1 MIKNWN
7 EIDMEMFK
15 EILDS
20 YWNKEDWTLD
30 KVLEIQYLDKI
41 LDNKSSTRVY
51 LGNGININ
59 EWKDFNKSTLDLMDM
74 LTDMFMPDKSIKEI
88 LSNTC
93 LSMCILEDGP
103 RITPLSNTK
112 DHYNLLWSTSFGHSS
127 INKEITNM
135 ISNPIVLWYWKD
147 DNYFNIGSNDLS
159 DTLQEKDKL
168 VRLRGIS
175 LDTWK
180 DMIYKYIE
188 SGFDSSVLHT
198 DSDLPKELIRKP
210 F

>member
-159 DTLQEKDKL
+159 DTMQEKDKL

-180 DMIYKYIE
+180 DMMYKYIE
-188 SGFDSSVLHT
+188 SGFDSSVLYT

>member
-1 MIKNWN
+1 
-7 EIDMEMFK
+7 
-15 EILDS
+15 
-20 YWNKEDWTLD
+20 
-30 KVLEIQYLDKI
+30 
-41 LDNKSSTRVY
+41 
-51 LGNGININ
+51 
-59 EWKDFNKSTLDLMDM
+59 
-74 LTDMFMPDKSIKEI
+74 
-88 LSNTC
+88 
-93 LSMCILEDGP
+93 
-103 RITPLSNTK
+103 
-112 DHYNLLWSTSFGHSS
+112 
-127 INKEITNM
+127 M

-159 DTLQEKDKL
+159 DTMQEKDKL

-180 DMIYKYIE
+180 DMMYKYIE

>member
-74 LTDMFMPDKSIKEI
+74 LTDMFIPDIF
-88 LSNTC
+88 
-93 LSMCILEDGP
+93 P
-103 RITPLSNTK
+103 
-112 DHYNLLWSTSFGHSS
+112 
-127 INKEITNM
+127 
-135 ISNPIVLWYWKD
+135 
-147 DNYFNIGSNDLS
+147 
-159 DTLQEKDKL
+159 
-168 VRLRGIS
+168 
-175 LDTWK
+175 
-180 DMIYKYIE
+180 
-188 SGFDSSVLHT
+188 
-198 DSDLPKELIRKP
+198 RKP
-210 F
+210 WLSWRISRCKGCRVPCLLSA

>member
-180 DMIYKYIE
+180 DMIYKYC
-188 SGFDSSVLHT
+188 
-198 DSDLPKELIRKP
+198 
-210 F
+210 